1 MRRTRSVRGASALTA
16 LIAAVTLAGCIDRPV
31 PVEPLVLCDTQ
42 PVEPEPVK
50 PMLTP
55 AQRLAA
61 DVAIVTALGPDLG
74 AAVIRWTDVEHPAWG
89 RRQAARVAANLA
101 ACPALQ

>member
-1 MRRTRSVRGASALTA
+1 MRRASVVGALCLAL
-16 LIAAVTLAGCIDRPV
+16 AACATTPSVQ
-31 PVEPLVLCDTQ
+31 PLVLCDTQ
-42 PVEPEPVK
+42 PVEAEPVA
-50 PMLTP
+50 PMLTD

-61 DVAIVTALGPDLG
+61 DVALVGALGPVLG

-101 ACPALQ
+101 ACP